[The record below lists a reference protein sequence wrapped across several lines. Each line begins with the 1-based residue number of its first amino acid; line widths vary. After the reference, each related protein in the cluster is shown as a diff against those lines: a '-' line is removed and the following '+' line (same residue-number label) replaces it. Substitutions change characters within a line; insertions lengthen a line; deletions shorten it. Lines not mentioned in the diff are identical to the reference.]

1 MICHNETFPPTAVS
15 QKKLLDVLRLGF
27 DVAELVC
34 PYSLAGCD
42 GTCDETSR
50 RDACAAAGGRAG
62 GSRALL
68 LTGLVVGFP
77 GSIDTAHKSC
87 ECGSSKE
94 EGTLYAL
101 VESVKA
107 I

>member
-62 GSRALL
+62 GAELFCLPASS
-68 LTGLVVGFP
+68 LVSPARSTRRTNLASAGAP
-77 GSIDTAHKSC
+77 KRRGP
-87 ECGSSKE
+87 
-94 EGTLYAL
+94 YMP
-101 VESVKA
+101 
-107 I
+107 